1 MEKIKKIYKSRIYYR
16 TIKNEN
22 KVGGNYVNPLTLKI
36 ETQKFISPD
45 MIKTNNKMWVPP
57 IGINSQN
64 ILEIYNI
71 ETINDFENIIAEI
84 NENGYTYLVNIIIN
98 SWIRKNFETLKKSH
112 AILVKIYTKILLNF
126 VIIENIV
133 KNKNLDLSKEIDK
146 FIKKWLEEK
155 KETNFNLDL
164 RNDLI
169 NYIQNK

>member
-1 MEKIKKIYKSRIYYR
+1 MEKLKKIYKSEIYYR

-22 KVGGNYVNPLTLKI
+22 KVGGNYVNPITLKI

-71 ETINDFENIIAEI
+71 ETVNDFENMITELDNNNNLYI
-84 NENGYTYLVNIIIN
+84 LNIIIRA
-98 SWIRKNFETLKKSH
+98 WIRKNFETLKKSH
-112 AILVKIYTKILLNF
+112 AILLKIFTQILLNDN
-126 VIIENIV
+126 IIMDIV
-133 KNKNLDLSKEIDK
+133 KKKNLDLSKEIDK

-155 KETNFNLDL
+155 NEKDFNLNL
-164 RNDLI
+164 RKDFS
-169 NYIQNK
+169 NYIENK

>member
-1 MEKIKKIYKSRIYYR
+1 MDKLKKIYKSRIYYR

-22 KVGGNYVNPLTLKI
+22 KVGGNYVNPITLKI

-45 MIKTNNKMWVPP
+45 MIKPNNKMWVPP

-71 ETINDFENIIAEI
+71 ETINDLENIIAEMI
-84 NENGYTYLVNIIIN
+84 DNKYNYIVNIIII

-112 AILVKIYTKILLNF
+112 AILVKIFTKIFSDIEITKN
-126 VIIENIV
+126 II
-133 KNKNLDLSKEIDK
+133 KNLDLSKEIDK

-155 KETNFNLDL
+155 NETDFKLDL